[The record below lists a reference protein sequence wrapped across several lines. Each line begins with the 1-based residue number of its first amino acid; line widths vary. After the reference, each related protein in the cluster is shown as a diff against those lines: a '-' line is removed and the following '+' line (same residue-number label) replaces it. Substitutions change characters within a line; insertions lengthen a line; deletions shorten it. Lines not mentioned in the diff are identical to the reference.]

1 MTGAR
6 RVSRCGRRAGASRS
20 CARFGRRLAAA
31 IGRRSISSGRLRM
44 RGTFSSGSGGGT
56 GSRGAKLPPVLVTV
70 DEQVI
75 EIEPVDLPIALDE
88 VLQSWDLTFKSTDS
102 SDFVA
107 GAGVGQARANKY
119 LLDYALDRMDVIGTM
134 QAIGRFT
141 GRWPSATAK
150 LIEDKANG
158 PAVITMLK
166 NKITGLIAVEP
177 EGGKVSRAYAAQPE
191 VEAGNVFL
199 PHPALHGWVDEFVG
213 RVRRSRM
220 RRTMMMWMRSRR
232 RLSAGRV

>member
-1 MTGAR
+1 
-6 RVSRCGRRAGASRS
+6 
-20 CARFGRRLAAA
+20 
-31 IGRRSISSGRLRM
+31 
-44 RGTFSSGSGGGT
+44 
-56 GSRGAKLPPVLVTV
+56 
-70 DEQVI
+70 
-75 EIEPVDLPIALDE
+75 
-88 VLQSWDLTFKSTDS
+88 
-102 SDFVA
+102 
-107 GAGVGQARANKY
+107 
-119 LLDYALDRMDVIGTM
+119 MDVIGTM

-232 RLSAGRV
+232 RLSAGRCNDGYGGGGRGDDGPANQGAIRLMAGIVDRLRRCGGDGGRKMRRRRRWRRAGRMVRRR